1 MATACKTQKKR
12 TSEQRL
18 ELRYLLNSR
27 FSCLTELKCIFA
39 QRYSFSSWGCR
50 CINPHK
56 DTQHVALAGQA
67 TFRFHYVR
75 VQRRQ
80 AGPKGLR
87 VIPEPAMTSAMGTV
101 PQGLDTVD
109 KAETQSGAKEVLLTR
124 LETRLQCGS
133 KVCPEE
139 RVGDRA
145 EQAVTY
151 VPGCVQEM
159 SYLQRSVQGAGAGAR
174 HTYSI
179 TEAGAD
185 VSSLS

>member
-1 MATACKTQKKR
+1 MHFCTETQL
-12 TSEQRL
+12 QQL
-18 ELRYLLNSR
+18 ELQTHKPTQRNP
-27 FSCLTELKCIFA
+27 SCGTCGTSHRI
-39 QRYSFSSWGCR
+39 
-50 CINPHK
+50 
-56 DTQHVALAGQA
+56 

-75 VQRRQ
+75 VQRCQ

-87 VIPEPAMTSAMGTV
+87 AVPEPAMTSAMGTV
-101 PQGLDTVD
+101 PQGLDTAD
-109 KAETQSGAKEVLLTR
+109 KAETQSGAKEMLLTR

-133 KVCPEE
+133 KVCPGE

-159 SYLQRSVQGAGAGAR
+159 SYLQRSVHGAGSGAR

-185 VSSLS
+185 VSSLSR